1 MKKLLNYLSFIPFA
15 VCLGSLV
22 IYIMYI
28 IRIKINPSITVTEKI
43 TSMLRV
49 YLLIS
54 LISLFIGLLII
65 LVKKIYNLL
74 RVDNVKVKRKKIKEI
89 NKDQK
94 IWKNDDAF
102 RVENISKSSFN
113 LEQKEILKLD
123 GSLCPE
129 CGGLISKNAAICTH
143 CGILFDEEL
152 LRFLNNRDKINEKKV
167 KKHNIK
173 IVIANIV
180 LIIVF
185 IFLIFLISNMLLNK
199 RAENN
204 KNINQIVINK

>member
-28 IRIKINPSITVTEKI
+28 IRIKINPSIIVTEKI

-49 YLLIS
+49 YLMIS
-54 LISLFIGLLII
+54 LISLFAGLLII

-74 RVDNVKVKRKKIKEI
+74 KVDNKRAKRKKIDEI
-89 NKDQK
+89 NKDKK

-123 GSLCPE
+123 GRLCPE
-129 CGGLISKNAAICTH
+129 CGGLISKAAAICPH
-143 CGILFDEEL
+143 CGILFDEEI
-152 LRFLNNRDKINEKKV
+152 LRFLNKKEKVNKKKV

-173 IVIANIV
+173 IVIANII

-199 RAENN
+199 KAENN
-204 KNINQIVINK
+204 RNINQVVINK